1 MITMLN
7 YVQHNLQIEEDVL
20 IAPKLH
26 WAVYIDSY
34 LQLSVLYILFCHYM
48 APFINYDNRI
58 IRFFETTETVI
69 WWVIVL
75 RVVYTFFRNYSV
87 EMAVTNYRVV
97 YKIGIFN
104 VHTEE
109 LVNSRIEAVSVRQS
123 IMGKILNY
131 GSIYFS
137 GTGTSKVVFK
147 KVYAPWWIKAQ
158 TEEIIRHSIEATS
171 DTQQNY
177 YNQQRRF

>member
-1 MITMLN
+1 MLN
-7 YVQHNLQIEEDVL
+7 YVQRNLQLEEDVL

-26 WAVYIDSY
+26 WAVYLDSY
-34 LQLSVLYILFCHYM
+34 LQLSVLYILICHYM
-48 APFINYDNRI
+48 APYVNYNRDI
-58 IRFFETTETVI
+58 MHFFATTERII

-75 RVVYTFFRNYSV
+75 RIVYTFFRNYSV

-97 YKIGIFN
+97 YKIGILN
-104 VHTEE
+104 IHTEE

-147 KVYAPWWIKAQ
+147 KVYAPWWIKSQA
-158 TEEIIRHSIEATS
+158 EEIIRRSIEANM
-171 DTQQNY
+171 DIQQNY
-177 YNQQRRF
+177 QELQRGFRRF